1 MDFLHEKKI
10 RETSLGPVSEYAL
23 SFCNKETLGISS
35 SNQTIHSLSTIAVHR
50 QEVQGTQASLI
61 QEVTHGPRIIL
72 VVALPFPGLLLSV
85 TCSRLA

>member
-1 MDFLHEKKI
+1 MRKNKRNLFQ
-10 RETSLGPVSEYAL
+10 SVSEYGL

-35 SNQTIHSLSTIAVHR
+35 SKQIIHSLSTVAVHR
-50 QEVQGTQASLI
+50 QEVQGRQASLI

-72 VVALPFPGLLLSV
+72 VVALPFPGLLLFV